1 MTVCWRGSE
10 TKGSDCPSV
19 PPSRSSSRSDARRT
33 RSRRTYRDWDWGSTS
48 VTRSR
53 IDTAGGCG
61 PRATAKVK
69 ERPSP
74 CGCLRRPRAR
84 PTPTMCEARRILILE
99 DDVQIATVL
108 RDSLGDEGYEVRCVA
123 NGRDGLLV
131 LQSWEPDLIL
141 LDLTMPMMDG
151 PTFRSAQR
159 MLRPAVA
166 N

>member
-1 MTVCWRGSE
+1 
-10 TKGSDCPSV
+10 
-19 PPSRSSSRSDARRT
+19 
-33 RSRRTYRDWDWGSTS
+33 
-48 VTRSR
+48 
-53 IDTAGGCG
+53 
-61 PRATAKVK
+61 
-69 ERPSP
+69 
-74 CGCLRRPRAR
+74 
-84 PTPTMCEARRILILE
+84 MCEARRILILE

-131 LQSWEPDLIL
+131 LQRWEPDLIL

-166 N
+166 NVPVIVLSSARDAHAQADRLAAVAAIAKPFELDDILTTVARICRRSH